1 MALADAPVVQCK
13 DMAQALPPG
22 DRSVVWVSPLQR
34 RARGWLTVM
43 DAGTLRQW
51 VEQEDPDEGQFLFH
65 LGLRRNERT
74 PHRRYKVVIFD
85 TKGGDLCLPSTQPD
99 PLFPFA
105 CGRRGAGPESGQD
118 ACGRIMDPTTGEVGM
133 PTYRGRW
140 RELARRGYCLLPL
153 TRFLD
158 RT

>member
-51 VEQEDPDEGQFLFH
+51 VEQEDPDEGQYEGDREGDGKGSSEYF
-65 LGLRRNERT
+65 GQ
-74 PHRRYKVVIFD
+74 
-85 TKGGDLCLPSTQPD
+85 TKEEDHPRFKGC
-99 PLFPFA
+99 
-105 CGRRGAGPESGQD
+105 ES
-118 ACGRIMDPTTGEVGM
+118 R
-133 PTYRGRW
+133 
-140 RELARRGYCLLPL
+140 
-153 TRFLD
+153 
-158 RT
+158 